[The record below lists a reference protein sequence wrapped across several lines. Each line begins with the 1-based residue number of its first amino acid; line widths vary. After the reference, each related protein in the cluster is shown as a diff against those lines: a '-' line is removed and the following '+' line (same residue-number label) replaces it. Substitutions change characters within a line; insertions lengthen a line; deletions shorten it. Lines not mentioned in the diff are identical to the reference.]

1 MDADGGTMTDEDTM
15 QKAMRRKATKNLDF
29 DGMISSPRSKSF
41 LSFSSPVISSK
52 LNGLGVS
59 LGSSDKEISVST
71 RVLKHMEFDCIT
83 VILKA
88 STRLDS
94 TYLDEDEA
102 IATSDGQ
109 LLSHLVGEVS
119 EVGLDEDDM
128 YSLYDLKASR
138 RKSKSPSSKKPRK
151 RSKIP
156 KYPIVSQ

>member
-1 MDADGGTMTDEDTM
+1 
-15 QKAMRRKATKNLDF
+15 
-29 DGMISSPRSKSF
+29 
-41 LSFSSPVISSK
+41 
-52 LNGLGVS
+52 
-59 LGSSDKEISVST
+59 
-71 RVLKHMEFDCIT
+71 MEFDRVT
-83 VILKA
+83 VIPKA

-102 IATSDGQ
+102 IATSDDQ